1 VPVTLHKGANQIRLT
16 GDVRLDYVDVA
27 RFSRRF
33 EAEDGQAT
41 GASRIDVDMSE
52 GNFFAAAFSQ
62 DAYLRGLG
70 SVKLPVTVPAAGVYR
85 LRIGYSTAGTE
96 EERRAQTKAF
106 HQLRVDGGPWQQV
119 EYDPTQF
126 REMLRQAYTTVRLP
140 AGTST
145 LELTKD
151 GLPGT
156 VDLDWIDVQTPPG

>member
-1 VPVTLHKGANQIRLT
+1 MK
-16 GDVRLDYVDVA
+16 
-27 RFSRRF
+27 RR
-33 EAEDGQAT
+33 
-41 GASRIDVDMSE
+41 VDMSE
-52 GNFFAAAFSQ
+52 GNFFAAAFSN

-70 SVKLPVTVPAAGVYR
+70 SVKLPVTVPAAGTYG

-96 EERRAQTKAF
+96 EERRAQIQALQ
-106 HQLRVDGGPWQQV
+106 QLRIHEGPWQRV
-119 EYDPTQF
+119 AYDPTQF
-126 REMLRQAYTTVRLP
+126 REMLRQAYATVRLP